1 MTGHRVSPGGP
12 SLIRVNT
19 NHPKGSRLLAET
31 TGGQR
36 RSRNAHGCF
45 RPCVVL
51 RSGRT
56 TENRRPFWSEKRN
69 AEFKPLSTVDTIVC
83 DMTLPLMLCWT
94 CTVPSLIKGMATGSN
109 WKHGAS
115 QHPSRFH
122 MGSGTRSHFTP
133 PHGERILGYDNA
145 HAFRQAGKSRGAGR
159 LPARDHRHR
168 HTSDSGT
175 AYEFKSAQ
183 QLLEDFFADADRILA
198 ELSKP

>member
-133 PHGERILGYDNA
+133 PMASAFWATTMLTLSGKQENPGGRGGCPPGTTDIATLRTPERLMN
-145 HAFRQAGKSRGAGR
+145 SRA
-159 LPARDHRHR
+159 PNNCWK
-168 HTSDSGT
+168 TSSRMPI
-175 AYEFKSAQ
+175 ASW
-183 QLLEDFFADADRILA
+183 RN
-198 ELSKP
+198 